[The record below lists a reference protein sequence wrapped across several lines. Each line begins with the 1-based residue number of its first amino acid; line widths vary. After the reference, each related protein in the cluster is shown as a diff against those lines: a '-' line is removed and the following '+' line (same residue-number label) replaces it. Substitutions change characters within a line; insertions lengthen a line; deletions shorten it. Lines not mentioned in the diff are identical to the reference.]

1 MKAKNIY
8 ISIVLSIL
16 CASCTEDV
24 MNTIEAEASAIVFG
38 LPETRAAVEGSTL
51 PSGSSFN
58 VWGGYDSSTNN
69 VFNGETVS
77 ESDGTWSYTGNK
89 RYWRVGKFHDFY
101 AVYPA
106 ESAQFS
112 ENKLTVSA
120 FQCPTTVEGMANVT
134 DLMTA
139 YAEGM
144 DGSNPKPVNLTF
156 KHALTRIS
164 LAVKLADDIPAGYKI
179 TPQKLTFSAYTKGDM
194 SYDLQAE
201 EPIPAWSNQQDFK
214 IFTFN
219 TTDGTLKSDAMTAS
233 GGSNSAIKVNNIDLF
248 LVPQSVI
255 NGQNQD
261 EQNQEVTLAYRLENN
276 LTGEDYHYIDNE
288 ISVSLDKANIDTWN
302 PGDALTYTLVIGRYN
317 ATVVLQ
323 VGDWID
329 GNSGN
334 ENVDFN

>member
-1 MKAKNIY
+1 MKVKNIY
-8 ISIVLSIL
+8 ISIALSIL

-24 MNTIEAEASAIVFG
+24 MDTIEAEASAIVFG
-38 LPETRAAVEGSTL
+38 LPETRAAVEDETL

-58 VWGGYDSSTNN
+58 VWGGYDNSTNN

-77 ESDGTWSYTGNK
+77 ESQGTWSYTGGK
-89 RYWRVGKFHDFY
+89 RYWRAGKSHNFY

-106 ESAQFS
+106 GSAQLS
-112 ENKLTVSA
+112 DNKLTVSA
-120 FQCPTTVEGMANVT
+120 FQCPTTVADMGNIT

-139 YAEGM
+139 YTKGM
-144 DGSNPKPVNLTF
+144 DGSNPQPIALTF

-164 LAVKLADDIPAGYKI
+164 FAVKPADDIPAGYKI

-194 SYDLQAE
+194 SYDLQVD

-219 TTDGTLKSDAMTAS
+219 TTYLNGGAITAS
-233 GGSNSAIKVNNIDLF
+233 GGSNTAVKVNKTDLF
-248 LVPQSVI
+248 LVPQSI
-255 NGQNQD
+255 ISEQNQ
-261 EQNQEVTLAYRLENN
+261 EVQKQEVTLAYRLENN
-276 LTGEDYHYIDNE
+276 LTGDEYRYIDNE
-288 ISVSLDKANIDTWN
+288 ISVSLDKAKINTWN

-317 ATVVLQ
+317 ATVVLN

-334 ENVDFN
+334 QDVDFN

>member
-24 MNTIEAEASAIVFG
+24 MDTIVAEANAIVFG
-38 LPETRAAVEGSTL
+38 LPETRAVVDGAAL

-58 VWGGYDSSTNN
+58 VWGGYDSNTVS

-77 ESDGTWSYTGNK
+77 ESEGTWSYTGNK
-89 RYWRVGKFHDFY
+89 RYWRVGKSHDFY

-112 ENKLTVSA
+112 DNKLTVSA
-120 FQCPTTVEGMANVT
+120 FQCPTSVTDMANVT

-139 YAEGM
+139 YNKGM
-144 DGSNPKPVNLTF
+144 NGSDPKPVILTF

-164 LAVKLADDIPAGYKI
+164 LAVKLADDIPAGYKL
-179 TPQKLTFSAYTKGDM
+179 TPQKLTLSAYTKGDM
-194 SYDLQAE
+194 SYNIQSE
-201 EPIPAWSNQQDFK
+201 EPIPVWSNQQNFG

-219 TTDGTLKSDAMTAS
+219 TTDGTLNGDAITAS
-233 GGSNSAIKVNNIDLF
+233 EVSNSAVIVNNTDLF
-248 LVPQSVI
+248 LVPQSI
-255 NGQNQD
+255 ISGQNQE
-261 EQNQEVTLAYRLENN
+261 EQNQKITLAYRLENN

-288 ISVSLDKANIDTWN
+288 ISVSLDKAKIQTWN

-317 ATVVLQ
+317 VTVVLHI
-323 VGDWID
+323 GDWMD
-329 GNSGN
+329 GNSGDQ
-334 ENVDFN
+334 NVDFE

>member
-8 ISIVLSIL
+8 ISIALSIL

-24 MNTIEAEASAIVFG
+24 MDTIESEASAIVFG
-38 LPETRAAVEGSTL
+38 LPETRAVVDGAAL

-58 VWGGYDSSTNN
+58 VWGGYDSNTVS

-77 ESDGTWSYTGNK
+77 ESEGTWSYTGNK
-89 RYWRVGKFHDFY
+89 RYWRVGKSHDFY

-112 ENKLTVSA
+112 DNKLTVSA
-120 FQCPTTVEGMANVT
+120 FQCPTSVTDMANVT

-139 YAEGM
+139 YNKGM
-144 DGSNPKPVNLTF
+144 DGSDPKPVILTF

-164 LAVKLADDIPAGYKI
+164 LAVKLADDIPAGYKL

-194 SYDLQAE
+194 SYNLQSE
-201 EPIPAWSNQQDFK
+201 EPIPAWSNQQDFR

-219 TTDGTLKSDAMTAS
+219 TTDLNGGAITAS
-233 GGSNSAIKVNNIDLF
+233 GRPNTAVKVNKTDLF
-248 LVPQSVI
+248 LVPQSI
-255 NGQNQD
+255 ISGQNQD

-288 ISVSLDKANIDTWN
+288 ISVSLDKANIKTWN
-302 PGDALTYTLVIGRYN
+302 PGDALTYTLVVGRYN
-317 ATVVLQ
+317 VTVVLHI
-323 VGDWID
+323 GDWID
-329 GNSGN
+329 GNFGDQ
-334 ENVDFN
+334 NVDFE

>member
-24 MNTIEAEASAIVFG
+24 MDTIVAEASAIVFG

-101 AVYPA
+101 AVYP
-106 ESAQFS
+106 SGCAQFS
-112 ENKLTVSA
+112 DNKLTVSA
-120 FQCPTTVEGMANVT
+120 FQCPTTVTDMANVT

-139 YAEGM
+139 YNKGM
-144 DGSNPKPVNLTF
+144 DGSNPQSLILTF
-156 KHALTRIS
+156 KHTLTRIS
-164 LAVKLADDIPAGYKI
+164 LAVKLADDIPAGYKL
-179 TPQKLTFSAYTKGDM
+179 TPQKLTLSAYTKGDM
-194 SYDLQAE
+194 SYNIQSE
-201 EPIPAWSNQQDFK
+201 EPIPVWSNQQNFG

-219 TTDGTLKSDAMTAS
+219 TTDGTLNGDAITAS
-233 GGSNSAIKVNNIDLF
+233 GVSNSAVIVNNTDLF
-248 LVPQSVI
+248 LVPQSI
-255 NGQNQD
+255 ISGQNQE
-261 EQNQEVTLAYRLENN
+261 EQNQKITLAYRLENN

-288 ISVSLDKANIDTWN
+288 ISVSLDKAKIQTWN

-317 ATVVLQ
+317 VTVVLHI
-323 VGDWID
+323 GDWMD
-329 GNSGN
+329 GNSGDQ
-334 ENVDFN
+334 NVDFE